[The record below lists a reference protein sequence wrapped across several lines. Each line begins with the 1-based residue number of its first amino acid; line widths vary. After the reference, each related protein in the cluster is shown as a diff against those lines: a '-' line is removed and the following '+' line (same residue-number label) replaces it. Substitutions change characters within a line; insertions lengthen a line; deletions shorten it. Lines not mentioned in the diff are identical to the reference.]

1 MRWTERYSFMN
12 KYNWFILLGSFIL
25 FYGCSGGNTAESLDP
40 DENKF
45 FGVEDYFQSEI
56 ERLNQEQ
63 PAVTKTLNL
72 NGKED
77 VLQPD
82 SVDFAAELEVFSNS
96 GINKVS
102 WLDRYTADTTRTA
115 DGALQQTR
123 YEAQDDKLRT
133 RLVEV
138 TYTDDDPSR
147 IHIRNRTENLVL
159 NATQQLTYRPG
170 EEVIIEQQQRIRF
183 LKPNTLRIHIQLN
196 R

>member
-40 DENKF
+40 DEHKF

-138 TYTDDDPSR
+138 TYSDGDPSR
-147 IHIRNRTENLVL
+147 VYIRNRTENLVL
-159 NATQQLTYRPG
+159 NASQQLTYRPA

-183 LKPNTLRIHIQLN
+183 LKPNTLRIHIQFN